1 MESSRLGLQVGKE
14 LTPEQIS
21 GLSKDLVWYVTQN
34 VNGVEVLVP
43 KIYLS
48 KNTLN
53 TITADGRNKIGGVNG
68 TYIKTDNFVNNG
80 MKIGNGG
87 VTYVQANTIK
97 NETATNLLSEITGDK
112 TFIQSV
118 GNIENIG
125 GKISGNEAVVLIS
138 DNGKMINDTTKRS
151 VGYYNSEFDRTKHE
165 EVKSLGTISSNGTVF
180 VKANSYES
188 TGGMLSTDHLALDV
202 NKINLNAL
210 SLSGEDKFGSGGS
223 NFSRYAETTHLGA
236 GVSANS
242 ASGTVGDMNLKGSSF
257 IAKDTTGLTVTGNV
271 NAESVINSYENE
283 SKSTSKGFM
292 SSKSSYKN
300 SHAEENSASN
310 LMLGENAVILGD
322 VNSIGSNVVFGDN
335 TYIGGKLTTDAQ
347 QLHNSYFEE
356 NKKKGFSG
364 GISHGTASLSYGKSQ
379 NSYDE
384 KSTINAGSNLQI
396 GDGSVLNK
404 GAEITATNFEYGNI
418 QVNNGDV
425 KYGARIDTRDVHT
438 ESKSSS
444 FGISAGINSPIL
456 DRAKQ
461 AGNAVKQVKDGD
473 TAGGAMTAINAVTG
487 TIKGLAD
494 NQGTRQTNYD
504 VNGSVGKQGVKN
516 ASANNN
522 FYANI
527 GVNAGISKSK
537 STSNSHT
544 ESTVITTMKPTN
556 GNSSITYNNVKNI
569 EYQGTQAQGGTFVY
583 NNVEN
588 IRKEAVELHNSSNS
602 SSSSKGISASAT
614 VGYGHKMQ
622 TTGNGGSISASK
634 SNQNTE
640 ETMYQNG
647 NFANVNEVHNNTGS
661 MIISGFNQDGGKL
674 IGNIGK
680 VEVTSKQNTSTTT
693 GSSKGMSVG
702 VSSQGIPT
710 SVNVNAS
717 KTNGNRNFV
726 DNQSSFTV
734 GEGSNLQVGTLE
746 NTGAIIGKQSE
757 NATFKIDNYIGKNL
771 QNDDEM
777 KTTGGA
783 IGVSTGKPKVTS
795 LEFSQDSR
803 DKEGVTRNTVVGNVE
818 IGQASGD
825 EINRDLSKAN
835 EVTKDSRSSTNVS
848 VESQTIE
855 YATDSGKLK
864 EDLGKAKKEIS
875 DVTRAVKESI
885 NDRGD
890 DNRNFF
896 GQLREIRLNETVNNI
911 AGERLKKADK
921 SEDIVSAWKDA
932 YKDLGYNL
940 DVKYTTG
947 EDTPEMKNKA
957 GTAYVS
963 ESGVHTII
971 LNINAEEN
979 QTKAGLIGTLAEEA
993 SHIVN
998 GVAGRQIETG
1008 TEEKGLES
1016 TGRAANAYF
1025 KEKYKDSKQGMTYVS
1040 DGKIDT
1046 SKLGTNVG
1054 DDAIYIGPKFNAG
1067 PIFQGGVGFG
1077 GYLINTGKGFQVG
1090 FGISGSVGGA
1100 TGAGISGGG
1109 DIVYY
1114 PYAKD
1119 KSDVSKN
1126 YFSVN
1131 IAVQHKILL
1140 GGSLGVTAYIPLKNG
1155 NLDFSSNGI
1164 GIGLS
1169 AEAFA
1174 GMGLEGIGASS
1185 NYSTGVNYWM
1195 TDFSGK
1201 MANMISN
1208 EIEKLK
1214 KDYNLT
1220 GLTNEAMKYLTGHK
1234 KDIEK
1239 LFKKKGKR

>member
-1 MESSRLGLQVGKE
+1 MG
-14 LTPEQIS
+14 IS
-21 GLSKDLVWYVTQN
+21 V
-34 VNGVEVLVP
+34 
-43 KIYLS
+43 
-48 KNTLN
+48 
-53 TITADGRNKIGGVNG
+53 
-68 TYIKTDNFVNNG
+68 
-80 MKIGNGG
+80 
-87 VTYVQANTIK
+87 
-97 NETATNLLSEITGDK
+97 
-112 TFIQSV
+112 
-118 GNIENIG
+118 
-125 GKISGNEAVVLIS
+125 
-138 DNGKMINDTTKRS
+138 
-151 VGYYNSEFDRTKHE
+151 
-165 EVKSLGTISSNGTVF
+165 
-180 VKANSYES
+180 
-188 TGGMLSTDHLALDV
+188 
-202 NKINLNAL
+202 
-210 SLSGEDKFGSGGS
+210 
-223 NFSRYAETTHLGA
+223 
-236 GVSANS
+236 NS
-242 ASGTVGDMNLKGSSF
+242 ASGTIGDMNLKGSSF
-257 IAKDTTGLTVTGNV
+257 IAQDTTGLAITGNV
-271 NAESVINSYENE
+271 NAESVVNSYENE

-418 QVNNGDV
+418 QINNGDV

-537 STSNSHT
+537 SSSDSHT
-544 ESTVITTMKPTN
+544 ESAVITTMKPTD

-647 NFANVNEVHNNTGS
+647 NFANINEVHNNTGS

-835 EVTKDSRSSTNVS
+835 EVTKNSRSSTNVS